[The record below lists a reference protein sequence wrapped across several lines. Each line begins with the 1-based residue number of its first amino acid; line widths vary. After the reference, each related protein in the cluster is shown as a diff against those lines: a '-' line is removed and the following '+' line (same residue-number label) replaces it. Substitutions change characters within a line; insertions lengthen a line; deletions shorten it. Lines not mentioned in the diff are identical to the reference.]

1 MSDTWRKR
9 KSRRAARRRAVIL
22 ISRSIA
28 FLTIGASVVLIALYL
43 MFPLNDIRVE
53 GNEMLPDSA
62 LLEDVPDRTNLPM
75 IRASDLERGLN
86 SNPWVEGVDVNKD
99 WDSGTVVVKVK
110 ERDAALNA
118 SLTSGERVVLAE
130 DGTRLPGL
138 GGASLSEIEVGRVRL
153 KEIQEGQSSLERNG
167 VEVESVESAG
177 GEGVELSVKGS
188 EGSGASGSKV
198 VFSGGIGGGQARM
211 LDELLSERSEARY
224 FDLRTPG
231 RVVVGPAPEQNAN
244 TSETARGIG

>member
-110 ERDAALNA
+110 ERAAALNA

-167 VEVESVESAG
+167 VGVESVESAG

-188 EGSGASGSKV
+188 GAKV
-198 VFSGGIGGGQARM
+198 MFSGGIGGGQARM

-244 TSETARGIG
+244 ASETARGIG

>member
-1 MSDTWRKR
+1 
-9 KSRRAARRRAVIL
+9 VIL

-28 FLTIGASVVLIALYL
+28 FLTIGVSGVLIALYL
-43 MFPLNDIRVE
+43 LFPLNDIRVE
-53 GNEMLPDSA
+53 GNEMLLDSA
-62 LLEDVPDRTNLPM
+62 LLEDIPERTNLLM

-110 ERDAALNA
+110 ERAAALNA
-118 SLTSGERVVLAE
+118 RLTGGERVVLAE

-138 GGASLSEIEVGRVRL
+138 GRASLSEIEVGRVRL
-153 KEIQEGQSSLERNG
+153 KEIQEGQRSLERNG
-167 VEVESVESAG
+167 VAVESVESVG

-188 EGSGASGSKV
+188 EGSGSKV
-198 VFSGGIGGGQARM
+198 MFSGGIGGGQARM

-224 FDLRTPG
+224 FDLRTAG